1 MKKSILMTGLA
12 LLVLAPCVQ
21 AETISGK
28 VSQVSPSSVTV
39 TLDNGEQVTMQLNDN
54 TTYRSK
60 KYHHKHK
67 VKRGA
72 QETDA
77 SWYFQPMFEEDDYVE
92 VIYSPSGEPVAA
104 AAESVIVYDD

>member
-1 MKKSILMTGLA
+1 MKKSILIPAVVFLA
-12 LLVLAPCVQ
+12 LAPCVR

-28 VSQVSPSSVTV
+28 VSQVSPSSVTIL
-39 TLDNGEQVTMQLNDN
+39 LDNGEQVTMQLNDD

-67 VKRGA
+67 VRRGA

-92 VIYSPSGEPVAA
+92 VIYSATGEPVAA
-104 AAESVIVYDD
+104 AAESVVVYDE

>member
-1 MKKSILMTGLA
+1 MTA
-12 LLVLAPCVQ
+12 
-21 AETISGK
+21 
-28 VSQVSPSSVTV
+28 VSPSSVTV

-67 VKRGA
+67 LKRGA
-72 QETDA
+72 GQDGN
-77 SWYFQPMFEEDDYVE
+77 WHFQPMFEEDDYVE
-92 VIYSPSGEPVAA
+92 VIYSNTGEPVAA